1 MVVKIIE
8 EIFPRFGVPKAI
20 GSDNGPAFVAYIS
33 QGVAKYLEGEWK
45 LYCGDRPQNSGAVKR
60 MNRTLK
66 ETLTKLTMETGAD
79 WVVLLPLVRFTAR
92 NTPSRFSF
100 TPFEILYEA
109 PEPLTV
115 LNDVTEPTYCSNYN
129 LYAKLK
135 VLQVVQKERLVTTGS
150 SVRAGYPKDI
160 PPVPGRRSGLCVLAW
175 HPDP

>member
-20 GSDNGPAFVAYIS
+20 GSDNGPAFVAYVN

-79 WVVLLPLVRFTAR
+79 LVLLPLALFGTK
-92 NTPSRFSF
+92 NTPS
-100 TPFEILYEA
+100 
-109 PEPLTV
+109 
-115 LNDVTEPTYCSNYN
+115 
-129 LYAKLK
+129 
-135 VLQVVQKERLVTTGS
+135 
-150 SVRAGYPKDI
+150 
-160 PPVPGRRSGLCVLAW
+160 
-175 HPDP
+175 

>member
-79 WVVLLPLVRFTAR
+79 WVVLLPLVLFTAR